1 MGTPNGCRVGKR
13 GMVVLPARLRKRFGI
28 AEGSYVVAEERE
40 EGILIRP
47 AELMPVEMYSPK
59 RVAEFLLGSAVDD
72 ESRAEAEAEV
82 RRMGLDPDKI
92 DHFKPPKA

>member
-28 AEGSYVVAEERE
+28 VEGSYVVAEERE
-40 EGILIRP
+40 EGILLRP
-47 AELMPVEMYSPK
+47 AELMPVEIYSQE
-59 RVAEFLLGSAVDD
+59 RIAEFLLGSATD
-72 ESRAEAEAEV
+72 EATLAEAEAEV
-82 RRMGLDPDKI
+82 RRMGLDPEKT